1 MLKISITNIK
11 NNEIDIFNIE
21 NTGRHI
27 MKKIAISLLTFLMIT
42 STLSFASGHQD
53 YSEYIDCDSIFFDTP
68 TLLNIDSSTRLE
80 IQQCDSVNTKSNSYV
95 VPIKKLQYLYP
106 QGTMIDSINIKPTH
120 ISSQILDFALEKTP
134 TAQLLSNTDFEISN
148 QQEITQSINQW
159 YSADIGQGMISST
172 QRGIIVSIELYPAI
186 YNQET
191 QELTSA
197 HNFQIQIA
205 THQESRQ
212 QTSTKENYDLLIL
225 SADQYID
232 TLQTFKT
239 HKETIE
245 ISTKIVSI
253 SEIETSVYFPSQG
266 RDKVERIKYFIKNAI
281 ETWDITNLLIVGGSD
296 SFPARTTHIKVSN
309 DDREEFLSDLYY
321 ADIYDGEGNFSSW
334 DSNNNNVFCEYN
346 WGSSDDEIDFYP
358 DVHFGRL
365 PVIDESQLED
375 VIDKIITYEESNA
388 YTQEWFK
395 TIIYAGGDTFP
406 GDDDQIDEGEYTNQ
420 AIMDVMDGY
429 EADLYWASNG
439 KLEGIAP
446 AGVTKLKNGLNRG
459 AGFVDMSGHGN
470 TRSWATHPHEN
481 PSQWLPQPTM
491 GFLVS
496 HAESLSNEELS
507 IVITGACSVA
517 KYDEEPDNFCWAFV
531 KNPDGGAI
539 ACFGCSALGYGYSG
553 SYVTQGL
560 IGAFE
565 VGIFEAYK
573 NYQAYTIGE
582 LLSITINNYIFSNM
596 DEADVKMV
604 TEYHLFGDPSIQ
616 IADETFPPIT
626 PDAPSGPDS
635 GSVGIRY
642 HFSTSTTDPENN
654 QISYQFDWGDGEIS
668 DWTRY
673 YPQSQSVSE
682 SHYWQNEGQYSVK
695 VRARDTK
702 GLVSNWSSASLLS
715 ISPPQIDIGIVK
727 EIGSLTFEFTNNADD
742 DFSDISW
749 NYSVHGGFFGKI
761 AIVGEGIFQSFP
773 SAGLQQI
780 SLEELLFGFGSV
792 KIDVYCD
799 QTEIH
804 EEIRL
809 FGPFIL

>member
-1 MLKISITNIK
+1 
-11 NNEIDIFNIE
+11 
-21 NTGRHI
+21 
-27 MKKIAISLLTFLMIT
+27 MKKLLAILLTMLMIT
-42 STLSFASGHQD
+42 TTFSFASGQNEH
-53 YSEYIDCDSIFFDTP
+53 SEQTVKDSLSFDVP
-68 TLLNIDSSTRLE
+68 ALLVSNSSTALE
-80 IQQCDSVNTKSNSYV
+80 IKQCDSVNTKNNSYV

-106 QGTMIDSINIKPTH
+106 EGTSIDSIDIQPTY
-120 ISSQILDFALEKTP
+120 ISSQILDHPLEKTP
-134 TAQLLSNTDFEISN
+134 IAQPLSQNNGEIST
-148 QQEITQSINQW
+148 QQEITHSITQW
-159 YSADIGQGMISST
+159 YSIDIGHGMISST
-172 QRGIIVSIELYPAI
+172 QRGFIVNIELYPAL
-186 YNQET
+186 YLQEK
-191 QELTSA
+191 QELMSA
-197 HNFQIQIA
+197 EKFQIQIK
-205 THQESRQ
+205 THQKPLQ
-212 QTSTKENYDLLIL
+212 QCSTKENYDLLIL
-225 SADQYID
+225 TADQYTD
-232 TLQTFKT
+232 TLQSLRT
-239 HKETIE
+239 HKENIGT
-245 ISTKIVSI
+245 STKIVSI

-266 RDKVERIKYFIKNAI
+266 RDKVERIKYFVKNAL
-281 ETWDITNLLIVGGSD
+281 ENWDVTNLLLVGGSN

-321 ADIYDGEGNFSSW
+321 ADIYDEEGNFSSW
-334 DSNNNNVFCEYN
+334 DSNNNNVFCEYS
-346 WGSSDDEIDFYP
+346 WGSTDDEIDFYP

-365 PVIDESQLED
+365 PVVDESQLED
-375 VIDKIITYEESNA
+375 VIDKIISYEQSNA

-395 TIIYAGGDTFP
+395 TIVYAGGDTFP
-406 GDDDQIDEGEYTNQ
+406 GDDGQIDEGEYTNQ
-420 AIMDVMDGY
+420 AIIDVMDGY
-429 EADLYWASNG
+429 EADLFWASNG

-446 AGVTKLKNGLNRG
+446 AGVTKLKNGLNQG

-470 TRSWATHPHEN
+470 TRSWATHPHET

-553 SYVTQGL
+553 SYVTEGL

-573 NYQAYTIGE
+573 DFDAYTIGE
-582 LLSITINNYIFSNM
+582 LLSLTINNYIFSSM

-626 PDAPSGPDS
+626 PDAPSGPNT

-642 HFSTSTTDPENN
+642 HFSASTTDPENN

-673 YPQSQSVSE
+673 YPQSQSASE
-682 SHYWQNEGQYSVK
+682 SHYWANEGEYEVK

-702 GLVSNWSSASLLS
+702 GLVSNWSSASIIL
-715 ISPPQIDIGIVK
+715 ISPPQIHIEIIK
-727 EIGSLTFEFTNNADD
+727 ETGSLIFEFTNNAED

-749 NYSVHGGFFGKI
+749 NYSILGGLFGKI
-761 AIVGEGIFQSFP
+761 ALFDQGEFQSF
-773 SAGLQQI
+773 SAGETKQI
-780 SLEELLFGFGSV
+780 SLEKFLFGFGSIT
-792 KIDVYCD
+792 IDVYCD